1 MSKKLDN
8 IIALV
13 MVLYLIC
20 VFFNKFVAVITMIFC
35 ILLMI
40 RVLRDKRIVPIIL
53 SVIVLGLLFYNYFIS
68 MQYFVLELE
77 VLSNKSNLEYLIRM
91 ITFIMMLYCFSDREI
106 LISIYNE
113 FENYINIV
121 LVIVIIYQIV
131 IGVFLITKQG
141 FLERWGMT
149 IFVGIN
155 GNPHGNTYLMILMA
169 IVIEI
174 IISKKD
180 NRYLVLYFIPL
191 LSAFMSGARTPAIV
205 LLGMFLGIRCFKNR
219 IRANLRFTWKGL
231 LITTV
236 FLIVISIF
244 SHMLVEFILHSS
256 IIDKFLSTSDSGNM
270 LNSRDLIWNGL
281 INDFKYNFSDIER
294 VFGHGIHYSVIINE
308 QTVNS
313 PIWGHSDFID
323 ILISYG
329 IIMLVI
335 YVVMYVRY
343 FIKLWTIGGKGL
355 LIMVFFVGMVLLSVF
370 NGVIN
375 YTVFISI
382 IAFWSIFYIS
392 IEDKDIDEG
401 KCYE

>member
-1 MSKKLDN
+1 MLKKIDK

-13 MVLYLIC
+13 MVLYLFC
-20 VFFNKFVAVITMIFC
+20 SFFNKFIAVITMVFC

-68 MQYFVLELE
+68 RQYFILELE
-77 VLSNKSNLEYLIRM
+77 VLSNKPNIEYLIRM

-106 LISIYNE
+106 LTSIYNE
-113 FENYINIV
+113 FENYIDIV
-121 LVIVIIYQIV
+121 LGIIIIYQIV
-131 IGVFLITKQG
+131 IGVFFITKQG

-149 IFVGIN
+149 VFVGIN
-155 GNPHGNTYLMILMA
+155 GNPHGNSYVMILMA

-180 NRYLVLYFIPL
+180 NRYLALYFIPL
-191 LSAFMSGARTPAIV
+191 LSAFMSGARTPAV
-205 LLGMFLGIRCFKNR
+205 VMLGIFLGIRCFKNT
-219 IRANLRFTWKGL
+219 IRTNLRFSWKGL
-231 LITTV
+231 LIV
-236 FLIVISIF
+236 IGSLIVISIF
-244 SHMLVEFILHSS
+244 SDVLVNFALHSS
-256 IIDKFLSTSDSGNM
+256 IMDKFSSTSDSGNV

-281 INDFKYNFSDIER
+281 INEFKYNFSDIER
-294 VFGHGIHYSVIINE
+294 VFGHGIHYSVIINMYN
-308 QTVNS
+308 VNS

-329 IIMLVI
+329 MLMLAI

-343 FIKLWTIGGKGL
+343 FIKLWSIGGNAL
-355 LIMVFFVGMVLLSVF
+355 LIMVFFVGMVLLSIF

-375 YTVFISI
+375 YTVFISA
-382 IAFWSIFYIS
+382 IAFWAMFYIS
-392 IEDKDIDEG
+392 IEDKDINEG
-401 KCYE
+401 EGYE